1 MQQSIDFTKDN
12 LKMSQE
18 HANAL
23 NLIKNNPKRYIT
35 RAEIVKALNKDV
47 TYYRRLN
54 NVINELVTDF
64 RLPIGSSSNLSRKG
78 YFYCENEADFRHAEQ
93 TLISRI
99 EGFENRL
106 SVLRDIKSKALS
118 K

>member
-1 MQQSIDFTKDN
+1 
-12 LKMSQE
+12 MSQE
-18 HANAL
+18 HANVL

-35 RAEIVKALNKDV
+35 RAEIVKALNKDM

-54 NVINELVTDF
+54 NVI
-64 RLPIGSSSNLSRKG
+64 KG